1 MAEYGEI
8 GAFYGGDQS
17 AFVIAAIPSWSAQ
30 ATIVKLYGTATD
42 DRRPVLIDLG
52 YPVEAF
58 AVQVADDITGVSGKT
73 VELFQKYLLAPWAFD
88 YIAHQ
93 RERDT
98 LPDTTGAI
106 RGHVEADAE
115 RIPFAIVHLY
125 YNPTGEKISTTI
137 ANANGEFEFLG
148 LTVGSTE
155 YTVMS
160 ALSNYN
166 NARETRMAA
175 VTA

>member
-1 MAEYGEI
+1 MADYGSI
-8 GAFYGGDQS
+8 GLSSGSGLFAGGFRVAPRIDSMMIHLLSSQMTD
-17 AFVIAAIPSWSAQ
+17 
-30 ATIVKLYGTATD
+30 TITD
-42 DRRPVLIDLG
+42 I
-52 YPVEAF
+52 
-58 AVQVADDITGVSGKT
+58 VANRANY
-73 VELFQKYLLAPWAFD
+73 FQKHLLAPWAFD
-88 YIAHQ
+88 YVAHQ
-93 RERDT
+93 RERNL

-125 YNPTGEKISTTI
+125 YNPTGEKISTTV
-137 ANANGEFEFLG
+137 ANENGEFEFLG
-148 LTVGSTE
+148 LTVGSTQ

-160 ALSNYN
+160 ALNNYN